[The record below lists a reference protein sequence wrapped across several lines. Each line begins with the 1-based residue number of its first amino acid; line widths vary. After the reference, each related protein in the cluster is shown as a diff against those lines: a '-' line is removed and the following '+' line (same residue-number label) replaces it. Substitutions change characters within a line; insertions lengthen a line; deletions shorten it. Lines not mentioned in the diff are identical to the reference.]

1 MARHRKPA
9 GRAWWRR
16 AVSPVVLVGALFTT
30 LWLQQW
36 QSGTDPFNK
45 LTPEVAR
52 AAFPSSGPPGQWV
65 KARTFDL
72 RVDAVTGAA
81 KLAATANSPA
91 RTSTGVFV
99 IVQASIRATD
109 EPVSLAG
116 WQLRDA
122 AGRHFTPTD
131 RVVQPAMLGMAQP
144 GFIRTI
150 PVVFEI
156 PADAS
161 GLTVLVSQ
169 SRAASLRLDS
179 QMQVPLPVT
188 AATVAGWRADPTPV
202 RIPTAS
208 TTVAGPG
215 GS

>member
-1 MARHRKPA
+1 MARHRTPA
-9 GRAWWRR
+9 GRPWWRR
-16 AVSPVVLVGALFTT
+16 AVTPAVLVGALFVT

-36 QSGTDPFNK
+36 QTGTDPFNK

-52 AAFPSSGPPGQWV
+52 APFPSSGAPGQWIT
-65 KARTFDL
+65 ARTFDL

-91 RTSTGVFV
+91 RTSEGVFV
-99 IVQASIRATD
+99 VVQASIRAHD

-116 WQLRDA
+116 WQLRDDT
-122 AGRHFTPTD
+122 GRHFTPTD
-131 RVVQPAMLGMAQP
+131 RTVQLALLGRAQP
-144 GFIRTI
+144 GFVRTV

-156 PADAS
+156 PGDVT

-169 SRAASLRLDS
+169 SPAASLRLDS
-179 QMQVPLPVT
+179 QVQVPLPVT
-188 AATVAGWRADPTPV
+188 GATVAGWRADPTPV
-202 RIPTAS
+202 RPPAVR